1 MSPRWIR
8 RRLDHV
14 RRAGCPAERGDC
26 GSALVEFVSIGA
38 LMLVPL
44 VYLILTLGRLQAAT
58 FAAEGAARESGRLFV
73 TAPDEE
79 TGAQRAQAAVLVA
92 VRDQGFDLDPVL
104 TVECEETPCLQPQAR
119 VVTEVELEVVLPVV
133 PRFVDR
139 VIPTRVT
146 VRASHLSVVD
156 GFSR

>member
-1 MSPRWIR
+1 MSLRWIR
-8 RRLDHV
+8 RRLDRV
-14 RRAGCPAERGDC
+14 RRACYPAARDDR

-44 VYLILTLGRLQAAT
+44 VYLILTLGRVQAAT
-58 FAAEGAARESGRLFV
+58 FATEGAAREAGRLFV

-79 TGAQRAQAAVLVA
+79 TGALRAQAAALVA

-104 TVECEETPCLQPQAR
+104 TVECEQSPCLQAQAR
-119 VVTEVELEVVLPVV
+119 VVTEVEMEVVLPAV